1 MTGDTGYIDED
12 NYLYI
17 SGRKKELY
25 KLDNG
30 KYINPSYIEMVLLGI
45 PKIKQIYVYGD
56 NRPFN
61 IALIVPNESYK
72 LEDIEKDIPL
82 YSFDKLKKYE
92 IPHKIIIVEPFTV
105 ENKLLTPKM
114 SMIRN
119 NIYMY
124 YKKEINE
131 LYK

>member
-1 MTGDTGYIDED
+1 MY
-12 NYLYI
+12 
-17 SGRKKELY
+17 
-25 KLDNG
+25 
-30 KYINPSYIEMVLLGI
+30 
-45 PKIKQIYVYGD
+45 
-56 NRPFN
+56 FN

-92 IPHKIIIVEPFTV
+92 IPRKIIIVEPFTV

-119 NIYMY
+119 NIYMN

>member
-1 MTGDTGYIDED
+1 ME
-12 NYLYI
+12 
-17 SGRKKELY
+17 
-25 KLDNG
+25 
-30 KYINPSYIEMVLLGI
+30 
-45 PKIKQIYVYGD
+45 
-56 NRPFN
+56 

-92 IPHKIIIVEPFTV
+92 IPHKIMIV

-119 NIYMY
+119 NIYLIIKNKLM
-124 YKKEINE
+124 NCTNNLFC
-131 LYK
+131 LYII